1 MTSYR
6 WFRQSKFASFQRQL
20 NIYGFTRINSGKHSL
35 SPGIVYGL
43 SKGMEFLPLLFSTC
57 VWYQSPG
64 PDKGGYY
71 HELFL
76 RGKQFLAEGIQRTK
90 IKGMGP
96 RKPAAGEI
104 QPDFYALPP
113 IEGNNIDNNSIINDT
128 SSRPDEQS
136 SAPPALVCA
145 SGLSGPASA
154 DLNVNLTSLLF
165 SSLQVQQQQSQQQ
178 QQQQSQQRFL
188 DHLSTLARSACAAS
202 TAVNTNASSIPNE
215 MASHILNQTLVDLFE
230 RILAKDKIADGSTD
244 PTSSHAAEAQF
255 LGRD

>member
-1 MTSYR
+1 MSNHGKARSTFNRSTTLIYI
-6 WFRQSKFASFQRQL
+6 FQRVGQ
-20 NIYGFTRINSGKHSL
+20 T
-35 SPGIVYGL
+35 
-43 SKGMEFLPLLFSTC
+43 T
-57 VWYQSPG
+57 G

-76 RGKQFLAEGIQRTK
+76 RGKHFLAEGIQRTK

-113 IEGNNIDNNSIINDT
+113 LEDSNINNNNNDT

-136 SAPPALVCA
+136 SAHPALI

-154 DLNVNLTSLLF
+154 DSNVNLTSLLF
-165 SSLQVQQQQSQQQ
+165 TSLQVQQQQSQQEKQ
-178 QQQQSQQRFL
+178 QQQQRFW
-188 DHLSTLARSACAAS
+188 DHLSTLARSACATSMA
-202 TAVNTNASSIPNE
+202 AHNNASSIPNG
-215 MASHILNQTLVDLFE
+215 MASHILSQTLAELFE
-230 RILAKDKIADGSTD
+230 RILAKDKMADGMSD
-244 PTSSHAAEAQF
+244 PTSHAAGAQS